1 MHISKHIPG
10 MTIVSLLLIGT
21 LLNLPVY
28 AAGNDIVNQQT
39 QQTIQQNN
47 NQVTAAKA
55 NPLPGSVEL
64 SPVQAPALSA
74 KPAQSATSRS
84 TRINPPALGN
94 PNKK

>member
-55 NPLPGSVEL
+55 NQIGRAHV
-64 SPVQAPALSA
+64 
-74 KPAQSATSRS
+74 
-84 TRINPPALGN
+84 
-94 PNKK
+94 